1 MGVTIDDARAIVAPL
16 PRSYEAL
23 VRDRVKFRVGS
34 IVYASFSRDETI
46 MGFAFPKEERE
57 AFVAS
62 EPDKFLMPEPSD
74 MRYRWVQV
82 RLAAL
87 DVDELRELLLDAWRM
102 CVPQKVSAAYDDTAP
117 DPG

>member
-1 MGVTIDDARAIVAPL
+1 MGVTIDDARALADPL

-34 IVYASFSRDETI
+34 MVCAAFSRDETI
-46 MGFAFPKEERE
+46 MGFAFPREERE
-57 AFVAS
+57 ALVAS

-74 MRYRWVQV
+74 MRYRWVRV
-82 RLAAL
+82 RLDAL

-102 CVPQKVSAAYDDTAP
+102 CVPKKVAAAYE
-117 DPG
+117 G